1 MNHALFRISLAC
13 TISIL
18 VSPVSALAQSDAGVE
33 VSAEPSATEAREVP
47 TTEEE
52 VAPVEPAPPP
62 TDEHHE
68 AVGTSET
75 PAPLPPA
82 PETTTTTTT
91 VEDTHVPTPVEVA
104 AATPTASTTGATSSA
119 PVVAIVA
126 GIPIRV
132 TGILWGSIFGG
143 TGVESFGWANTS
155 APTSAL
161 NPLLLGTQAA
171 DAQLSFQVQQSR
183 FGMTLGEGTPFR
195 GTFEIDFIHFDQ
207 QSSPTTQAFP
217 RIRIAM
223 LQWNFDANNRIFVG
237 QNWDLFGNTNSSLL
251 SHSANLVGTMFQAG
265 NIGFMRQQLG
275 WSGRF
280 GDFEIAAAVGM
291 QGNNQ
296 GPTFNNLEESATP
309 TLTARVMYHLTET
322 SVLGISGIGTAP
334 RFTDTP
340 HTNAM
345 TGQVPEQRRVA
356 AGGELFA
363 DLTFGPLNLHAEA
376 YVAQN
381 IANTGS
387 LNLGQGR
394 YGQDVADAGGY
405 ASVRITL
412 SDWAITAM
420 YGFAGLLRPD
430 LAVPAYTVTTGGPG
444 SPYSSNVAAA
454 GPGIEWN
461 MSGHVGL
468 WYSPMR
474 GLSFVLEPYF
484 YYTRFILAAP
494 DAAQGV
500 SQNQLSGGGQFT
512 TMFQF

>member
-1 MNHALFRISLAC
+1 MNHVLFRIALAF
-13 TISIL
+13 TLSIL
-18 VSPVSALAQSDAGVE
+18 ALPDSARAQSDAGVE
-33 VSAEPSATEAREVP
+33 VTPEPRETEEREVP
-47 TTEEE
+47 PPEQA
-52 VAPVEPAPPP
+52 APVEPTPPP

-68 AVGTSET
+68 AVGTSEE
-75 PAPLPPA
+75 PAPLPPP
-82 PETTTTTTT
+82 PETTTPTTTTTTT
-91 VEDTHVPTPVEVA
+91 VEDTHVPTPIEVA
-104 AATPTASTTGATSSA
+104 AATPTASTTGATSAA

-126 GIPIRV
+126 GIPIRL

-280 GDFEIAAAVGM
+280 GDFEIAAALGM

-296 GPTFNNLEESATP
+296 GPTFNNLEESFTP
-309 TLTARVMYHLTET
+309 TVTARVMYHVTET
-322 SVLGISGIGTAP
+322 SVFGISGIGTAP
-334 RFTDTP
+334 RFTGTA
-340 HTNAM
+340 NAM
-345 TGQVPEQRRVA
+345 TGQTPEERRMA
-356 AGGELFA
+356 LGGELFA

-376 YVAQN
+376 YLAQN
-381 IANTGS
+381 VANTGS

-394 YGQDVADAGGY
+394 FGHDVADAGGY
-405 ASVRITL
+405 ASARITL
-412 SDWAITAM
+412 NDWAITAL
-420 YGFAGLLRPD
+420 YGFAGLLRPSEG
-430 LAVPAYTVTTGGPG
+430 VPAYTVTTGGPG
-444 SPYSSNVAAA
+444 TPYSSNTAA
-454 GPGIEWN
+454 GPGMEWN

-468 WYSPMR
+468 WYSPMH

-484 YYTRFILAAP
+484 YYTRFILAAS

-512 TMFQF
+512 SMFQF